1 MFPGCHTSGERK
13 DIVMMIELVLQDLR
27 TARVRILC
35 SCAFLKVSGIFYL
48 SSISVVLFFFQE
60 CLFFIFL
67 KSSKREGNRD
77 NIEQTLAEISYK
89 SSAQNQYTVYI
100 NAVTD
105 WVSS

>member
-1 MFPGCHTSGERK
+1 
-13 DIVMMIELVLQDLR
+13 MMIELVLQDLR

-35 SCAFLKVSGIFYL
+35 SCALIFKGIWDILPFIDF
-48 SSISVVLFFFQE
+48 SCTFFFQE